1 MKQRVEKLNNT
12 TLFFIVVF
20 SAIIAFLVMWCSYGG
35 ELTNREFQ
43 PDYLSERNPVLRQ
56 ELVEQ
61 YNVISGTITEME
73 PGGRDH
79 WDITLESDE
88 SGFRWI
94 TVYTTKKYARSVNIG
109 DHITVR
115 GEFHYHRH
123 TGYKGDVYET
133 LSIGQCIAG
142 PPLTF
147 HAQIISYGGKS

>member
-1 MKQRVEKLNNT
+1 MKKKILISGIVIVI
-12 TLFFIVVF
+12 LFILGFL
-20 SAIIAFLVMWCSYGG
+20 IIWCSCGG
-35 ELTNREFQ
+35 ELTNHEFQ
-43 PDYLSERNPVLRQ
+43 PDYIEETNPILRQ
-56 ELVEQ
+56 EAVEK
-61 YNVISGTITEME
+61 YNMISGTIVEME

-79 WDITLESDE
+79 WDLKIDSPD
-88 SGFRWI
+88 SGFKWI
-94 TVYTTKKYARSVNIG
+94 TVYTTKKYARHVNIG
-109 DHITVR
+109 DYITVR